1 MRKKD
6 IEIGMKKTER
16 EKKQTQTKEETTRDR
31 EVKIKETILIS
42 KN

>member
-16 EKKQTQTKEETTRDR
+16 EKKQTQTKEGTM
-31 EVKIKETILIS
+31 KIEK
-42 KN
+42 

>member
-16 EKKQTQTKEETTRDR
+16 EKKQTHTKEETMRDR
-31 EVKIKETILIS
+31 KVKMKETILKS